1 MQFHPFPLLGDV
13 LHLLESRRSG
23 PAVIQRVF
31 PGRDA
36 VGDAQWKSPVIRQLE
51 HHPLGLALHQGPA
64 FGIEMTMHRCGIP
77 FGLHGLLPY
86 LQGDYGESLGTEI
99 LHQLGVCT
107 QIVDVRFPDGACL
120 QSCHELSL
128 PVASQLFSEQ
138 YRVFSIEYFD
148 IQIFA
153 EGCSHTV
160 RSYNLSYYGD
170 GISRAIFGSRR
181 SDEDSFRTVVGCF
194 SHDGYAQ
201 QYKQVI

>member
-13 LHLLESRRSG
+13 LHLLESRWG
-23 PAVIQRVF
+23 GLTVVQRVF
-31 PGRDA
+31 PCRDA
-36 VGDAQWKSPVIRQLE
+36 VGDAQRKSPIIRQLE
-51 HHPLGLALHQGPA
+51 YHPLGLTLHQRPA
-64 FGIEMTMHRCGIP
+64 FGVETAVHRGGVP
-77 FGLHGLLPY
+77 FGLLCLLSY
-86 LQGDYGESLGTEI
+86 LQRHYGESLGTEI

-181 SDEDSFRTVVGCF
+181 SDEDSLRTVVRCF
-194 SHDGYAQ
+194 SHDGYA
-201 QYKQVI
+201 Y